1 MKVLISLP
9 DELCSRMR
17 ATIPQRQRSKV
28 IADLVRGEVERRE
41 QELYQV
47 ALAVKRRDENL
58 NAEMAEWEVTTG
70 DGIEA
75 EPWQHLL
82 GEPGPDS
89 RVGNKENAAM
99 RPQRCDTHQPGST
112 NGSRGTLVTGC

>member
-47 ALAVKRRDENL
+47 ALAVERDEKL
-58 NAEMAEWEVTTG
+58 NAEMAEWEVTTS

-75 EPWQHLL
+75 EPW
-82 GEPGPDS
+82 
-89 RVGNKENAAM
+89 
-99 RPQRCDTHQPGST
+99 
-112 NGSRGTLVTGC
+112 